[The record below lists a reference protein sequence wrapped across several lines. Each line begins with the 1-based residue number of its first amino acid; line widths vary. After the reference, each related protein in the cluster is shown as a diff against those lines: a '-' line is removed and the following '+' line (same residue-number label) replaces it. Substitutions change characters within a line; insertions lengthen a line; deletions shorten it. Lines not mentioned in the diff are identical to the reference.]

1 MLNDNAPITI
11 PEART
16 LFAPFAKAPA
26 LLLAVSGGPDS
37 TALLWLAAR
46 WRKARRNGPKL
57 IAVTVDHGLRQE
69 SAHEARAVKR
79 LAASLG
85 VAHLTKRWRG
95 DKPATGIPAAARAA
109 RYRLLTAAATSAKAT
124 HILTAHTRDD
134 QAETVLMRMAK
145 GSGLTGLGAMAPI
158 TRLGPLQLARPFLH
172 IPKARLIATLDK
184 AKIAYATDPSN
195 ADPAYLRPRLRAL
208 LPQLAAEGLDG
219 RGLAR
224 FAARMARADSALERM
239 TDDAERDLHG
249 ETPGLDA
256 TAFAQWPEEIR
267 VRLLQRAIGRVS
279 QSPAG
284 LGKVEALAQ
293 ALDVAGR
300 GGETLRRTLAGALV
314 TLSAGRLTIIAA
326 PPRRIT
332 GVKTKSRHA
341 LNSRR
346 GSLGTGRGDT

>member
-1 MLNDNAPITI
+1 MSDDTSPITI
-11 PEART
+11 TEARA
-16 LFAPFAKAPA
+16 LFAGFASEPA
-26 LLLAVSGGPDS
+26 LVLAVSGGPDS

-57 IAVTVDHGLRQE
+57 IAITVDHGLRKE
-69 SAHEARAVKR
+69 SAHEARVAKR
-79 LAASLG
+79 LAQSLG
-85 VAHLTKRWRG
+85 VVHVTKQWRG

-109 RYRLLTAAATSAKAT
+109 RYRLLSEAARAAKAN
-124 HILTAHTRDD
+124 HILIAHTRDD

-145 GSGLTGLGAMAPI
+145 GSGLTGLRAMATI
-158 TRLGPLQLARPFLH
+158 TPLGALHLVRPFLH
-172 IPKARLIATLDK
+172 IPKARMIATLDK
-184 AKIAYATDPSN
+184 ANIGYATDPAN

-224 FAARMARADSALERM
+224 FAARMARADAALERI
-239 TDDAERDLHG
+239 TDDAGRDLRG

-256 TAFAQWPEEIR
+256 TAFARLPEEIR
-267 VRLLQRAIGRVS
+267 VRLLQRAIGGIGEA
-279 QSPAG
+279 PAG
-284 LGKVEALAQ
+284 LAKVEALAK
-293 ALDVAGR
+293 AIDVAGR
-300 GGETLRRTLAGALV
+300 DGAPLRRTLAGALV
-314 TLSAGRLTIIAA
+314 TLSAGRLTIVAA

-332 GVKTKSRHA
+332 SVKTKSRHA